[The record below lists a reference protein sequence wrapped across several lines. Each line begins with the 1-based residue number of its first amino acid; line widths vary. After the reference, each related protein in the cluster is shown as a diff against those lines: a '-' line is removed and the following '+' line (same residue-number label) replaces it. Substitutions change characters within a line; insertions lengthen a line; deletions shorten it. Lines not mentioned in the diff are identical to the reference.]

1 MSTKQNLD
9 KFLATRVTSQV
20 HKKFHR
26 KAKDYGKPSDL
37 LREMVEAFCEDR
49 LSVIPS
55 PTKRNLQNANRE
67 NHQ

>member
-26 KAKDYGKPSDL
+26 KAKDYG
-37 LREMVEAFCEDR
+37 EAE
-49 LSVIPS
+49 
-55 PTKRNLQNANRE
+55 
-67 NHQ
+67 